1 MRSAELV
8 QLLPGV
14 FQAAPKLGVRLKA
27 LLDAMEGFHAPDE
40 AVLAE
45 LDALFDPR
53 RTPEGFVPL
62 LARWMDLELPVTTG
76 LGRLREL
83 LAAGAELSQWRGT
96 ARGLLLFLST
106 ATGRRDFELDERVP
120 GPDGTPRPFHICLRA
135 PSELRPHRALLEDI
149 IGREKPVAVSYEL
162 HFRAPGDPGPAPR

>member
-14 FQAAPKLGVRLKA
+14 FQAPPRLGGRLKA
-27 LLDAMEGFHAPDE
+27 LLETMEGFHAPGE
-40 AVLAE
+40 AALAE

-83 LAAGAELSQWRGT
+83 VAAGAELSQWRGT

-120 GPDGTPRPFHICLRA
+120 GPDGRPRPFHIRLSA
-135 PSELRPHRALLEDI
+135 PAELRPHRALLEDI
-149 IGREKPVAVSYEL
+149 IGREKPAYVTHEL
-162 HFRAPGDPGPAPR
+162 HFKAPEAPGPAPR